1 MITSHPHPSSPL
13 KNPASSST
21 FPFTMGKTY
30 GNPPTMTNTPTT
42 QEQIA
47 ELQRQIENLRHRAIM
62 ELKVKL
68 AEARNQVI
76 DLQNK
81 IAELSGNSAD
91 SATAKQPAS
100 KARISVTI
108 QQIAEAIKG
117 GKTNYRA
124 IAEALGCSPSNVANK
139 IRKEGKKAG
148 ISSKG
153 NKSNFILLVKEAA

>member
-1 MITSHPHPSSPL
+1 MITSHPHPGSLPE
-13 KNPASSST
+13 NPSGVAT
-21 FPFTMGKTY
+21 FPFTTRKPY
-30 GNPPTMTNTPTT
+30 GNASAMSTT

-68 AEARNQVI
+68 ADTRNQVLDI
-76 DLQNK
+76 QNK

-91 SATAKQPAS
+91 SVTANPPAS
-100 KARISVTI
+100 KARVSVTI

-124 IAEALGCSPSNVANK
+124 VAEALGCSSSNVANK

-148 ISSKG
+148 ILSRG
-153 NKSNFILLVKEAA
+153 NKANFVLLVKEAA